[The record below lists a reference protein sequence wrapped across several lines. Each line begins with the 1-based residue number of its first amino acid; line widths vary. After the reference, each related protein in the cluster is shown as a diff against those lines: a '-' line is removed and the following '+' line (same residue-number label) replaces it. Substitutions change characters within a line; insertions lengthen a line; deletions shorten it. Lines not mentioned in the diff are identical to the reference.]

1 MTAAAGGKIDVS
13 DLWLPTYVQE
23 VSDTST
29 ITTVETVVGT
39 LTFAATNTAV
49 YETRW
54 SLKTLQSVAGDW
66 FLYQIRENSVSGA
79 ILDAWGFSTG
89 TATFS
94 QQLTIFL
101 HYTASA
107 SGTKSLVITLSRLS
121 GSGNIIRNAK
131 SNYSVRRS
139 A

>member
-13 DLWLPTYVQE
+13 DLWIPTYVQE

-29 ITTVETVVGT
+29 ITTTETVVGT

-54 SLKTLQSVAGDW
+54 SPKTLQSVAGDY
-66 FLYQIRENSVSGA
+66 FLYQIREDSVSGT
-79 ILDAWGFSTG
+79 ILDAWGFSNG

-94 QQLTIFL
+94 QQRTIFL

-131 SNYSVRRS
+131 SNYLVRRS